1 MSGHHAE
8 PAEPRRYG
16 SGLLQSG
23 CIIVTCIA
31 LLCAITA
38 TLPN

>member
-1 MSGHHAE
+1 MSEYDAQS
-8 PAEPRRYG
+8 AEPRRYG
-16 SGLLQSG
+16 SSLLQSG

-31 LLCAITA
+31 LLYAITA